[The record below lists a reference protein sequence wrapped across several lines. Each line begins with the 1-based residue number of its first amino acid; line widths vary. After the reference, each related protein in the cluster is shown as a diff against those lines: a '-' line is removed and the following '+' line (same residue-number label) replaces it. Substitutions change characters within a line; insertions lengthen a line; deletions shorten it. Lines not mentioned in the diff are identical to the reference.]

1 MSART
6 AQRNNVMAGSF
17 LIISLILAVVL
28 SFWVT
33 DVTEYFRGGK
43 WPYVVEFDLRDGSTG
58 LEKGSPVYLGGLKV
72 GKVKKVAWKSA
83 ENAPGERHLPSG
95 IEVSI
100 EIDDSVKLYSNAA
113 VQIEKPI
120 LGGLAAVNIVHPGG
134 PGFSE
139 PADDGSGGQGLQH
152 APEPVLL
159 ARGGR
164 MRGTLAPGLMA
175 QAGLGP
181 EQMRQI
187 RDTLAKV
194 HDAMSDI
201 KVITEALAPNAEGSV
216 RNVVE
221 TLADIRQTV
230 AHVRSDYE
238 QEWSPDVTRMLQSG
252 TNFMANAE
260 ELSKKGLEISG
271 KVDRGV
277 DDLLETVDMVQAFID
292 ANREPASEIVEHV
305 NAVAAHFREQTTA
318 DIDTLMA
325 RAGSALGEFQQ
336 LGVDANALLRE
347 SRPEVQEILR
357 EVRLAALEGRVM
369 VSEIRAQPWRV
380 LRPPNTKESER
391 QLLYASA
398 RSYADAVS
406 DLKLAS
412 QTLESVLRDAE
423 HGSIGDLSAADIAR
437 LHQNLNDA
445 FQRFRRAEDDLLQMI
460 VRYAPSE

>member
-1 MSART
+1 
-6 AQRNNVMAGSF
+6 
-17 LIISLILAVVL
+17 
-28 SFWVT
+28 
-33 DVTEYFRGGK
+33 
-43 WPYVVEFDLRDGSTG
+43 
-58 LEKGSPVYLGGLKV
+58 
-72 GKVKKVAWKSA
+72 
-83 ENAPGERHLPSG
+83 
-95 IEVSI
+95 
-100 EIDDSVKLYSNAA
+100 
-113 VQIEKPI
+113 
-120 LGGLAAVNIVHPGG
+120 
-134 PGFSE
+134 
-139 PADDGSGGQGLQH
+139 
-152 APEPVLL
+152 
-159 ARGGR
+159 

-201 KVITEALAPNAEGSV
+201 KVITGALAPNAEGSV

-221 TLADIRQTV
+221 TLADIRHTV

-238 QEWSPDVTRMLQSG
+238 QEWSPDVTRMLESG

-260 ELSKKGLEISG
+260 ELSRKGLEISG

-277 DDLLETVDMVQAFID
+277 DDVLETVDMVQAFID

-347 SRPEVQEILR
+347 SRPELQEILR

-423 HGSIGDLSAADIAR
+423 QGSISALSAADIAR

-445 FQRFRRAEDDLLQMI
+445 FQRFRKAEDDLLQMI
-460 VRYAPSE
+460 VQYAPSE